1 MASALTITLAA
12 DATVKS
18 ITLSVFVDN
27 WLKERR
33 SHFEC
38 LLLVFFQR

>member
-18 ITLSVFVDN
+18 ITLSVFVDCG
-27 WLKERR
+27 K
-33 SHFEC
+33 S
-38 LLLVFFQR
+38 